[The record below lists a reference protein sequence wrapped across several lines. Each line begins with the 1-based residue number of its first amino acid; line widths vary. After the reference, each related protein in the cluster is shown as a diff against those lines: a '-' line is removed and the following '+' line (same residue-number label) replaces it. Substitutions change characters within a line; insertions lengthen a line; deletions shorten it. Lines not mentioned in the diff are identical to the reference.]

1 MAGGGRR
8 PHTLEGRSLQTSGI
22 LGPLPGVALVLDPA
36 SHHPDRL
43 ENKVAAQAAEI
54 DKLAKDNRLLVAS
67 NAALRED
74 LLAVQ
79 KEAQQ
84 LKAHIRSIQTESE
97 IQIRVL
103 LEKIAKRDAADI
115 RAAENVKEDLKQA
128 LTEAR
133 NLVKDRPEL
142 LDKMRQ
148 ASRELQMARAEVKGL
163 PDLQAELDDLRQEY
177 NRLRDSFKY
186 EKGFNIAKVEE
197 LRSTEKNLI
206 EMARQV
212 DTLYAEILN
221 TDKRANAATLAAV
234 ALHGA
239 GGSYVDPYGRSL
251 VHQSS
256 AAAGDGMMSNGNCSD
271 AGAATR
277 QYDDPSLGKK

>member
-8 PHTLEGRSLQTSGI
+8 PHTLEGRSVQSSGI
-22 LGPLPGVALVLDPA
+22 LGPLPGAIRVLDHT
-36 SHHPDRL
+36 SHHPDHL

-54 DKLAKDNRLLVAS
+54 EKLVKDNRLLVAG

-74 LLAVQ
+74 LITVQ

-84 LKAHIRSIQTESE
+84 LKAHIRSIQTESD

-103 LEKIAKRDAADI
+103 MEKIAKRDAADI
-115 RAAENVKEDLKQA
+115 RAADSVKEDLKQA

-142 LDKMRQ
+142 IDKIRQ
-148 ASRELQMARAEVKGL
+148 ASHELQMVRPEVKNF

-197 LRSTEKNLI
+197 LQSMEKNLI

-212 DTLYAEILN
+212 DTIYAEILN
-221 TDKRANAATLAAV
+221 TEKRANAPGPYTQPLN
-234 ALHGA
+234 GA
-239 GGSYVDPYGRSL
+239 GGSYVDPYGRTL
-251 VHQSS
+251 GHQSS
-256 AAAGDGMMSNGNCSD
+256 PAAADGMMSNGNCNEP
-271 AGAATR
+271 GATSG
-277 QYDDPSLGKK
+277 QYDLSHGKS